1 MCCRKLYIAHSSEEV
16 SSGVIVMR
24 LLERYESADIEI
36 RIKAKVYFVIVI
48 VLFLIMTA
56 ATILDLLQ
64 HTFPDY
70 LIEITLAVMSGVS
83 FVLLIRGSYDRSV
96 LALIGTTLVLYCTW
110 HVAVPYNGP
119 TTFSD
124 RGMIYIALLLSAGY
138 FSRSTAQVVAA
149 VVIVFASLGFAVFR
163 TVLMGV
169 NAKEYM
175 NSLQTTVLV
184 LPLIVALIILI
195 RRTTAAITADVRKHT
210 KAIEEQHTALRQ
222 HSDEIRVQSE
232 ARQKAMLAAA
242 EQLAKVSEL
251 NVIVE
256 ETSSNTV
263 EIARTVESI
272 AAQMRTIDTRFESS
286 RAAMQTVASAIGEL
300 NRVMLDQSTQA
311 RESGAVIE
319 SMTASIQSVNAVVHA
334 KAETVTGLIATVTS
348 AQETLRRTTE
358 AITRLMGNV
367 TAIRETA
374 SVTSNIAAQTGLL
387 AMNAAIEAAHAGER
401 GKGFAVVAG
410 EVKKLALMSEK
421 SSGQITASIKEVI
434 SSIEATDASVAATG
448 KVFGGIIAE
457 VSGVEHAMREI
468 TGGIDSISGGSGEI
482 LGAVREL
489 NTISESLTR
498 SIASV
503 SASHETLRADITA
516 ISSAVAE
523 TVNGIGEI
531 NTGAAEIKQAV
542 MKILA
547 LSQTLKESGAS
558 LVASA

>member
-1 MCCRKLYIAHSSEEV
+1 
-16 SSGVIVMR
+16 MR